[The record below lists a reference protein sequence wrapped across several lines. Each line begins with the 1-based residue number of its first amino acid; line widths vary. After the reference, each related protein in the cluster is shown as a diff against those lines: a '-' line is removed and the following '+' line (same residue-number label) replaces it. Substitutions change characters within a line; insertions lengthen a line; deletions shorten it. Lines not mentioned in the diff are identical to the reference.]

1 MLVHSFVEL
10 CLIGDEALIFL
21 VNLLEIVVTQLLV

>member
-10 CLIGDEALIFL
+10 RLIGDEALIFL